1 MLEFTKIIITF
12 QFWLKWA
19 NSNTFCDDLQAFLH
33 ASQVLLTK

>member
-19 NSNTFCDDLQAFLH
+19 NINTFCDDLH
-33 ASQVLLTK
+33 ASQVLRTK